1 MQIALHTRSI
11 VVADLEPLVTR
22 RAGFALGRFAD
33 RIRRLTLRI
42 DDVNGPR
49 GGYGIECHAVVEFAA
64 GGTLV
69 VKGLARNAATAA
81 CDVIERLRAT
91 VQRNLERHRTQR

>member
-11 VVADLEPLVTR
+11 VAADLEPLVTR

-49 GGYGIECHAVVEFAA
+49 GGYGIECHAIVEFAA

-69 VKGLARNAATAA
+69 VKGLARNASTAA

-91 VQRNLERHRTQR
+91 VQRNLERHRTLR